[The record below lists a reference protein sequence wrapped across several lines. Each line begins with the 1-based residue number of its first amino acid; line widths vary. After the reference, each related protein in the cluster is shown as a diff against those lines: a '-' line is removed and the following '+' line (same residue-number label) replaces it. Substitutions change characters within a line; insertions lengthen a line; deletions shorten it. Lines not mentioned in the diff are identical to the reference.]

1 MWTRFVREIQSNSI
15 SVLHAS
21 EGVYGARASYA
32 FELRGGGG
40 DEEERLT
47 TRGSSEMYLVHV
59 GVRLDS
65 ADHICTRPRPS
76 TTLRTTSNS
85 SYTHILFRLPCVYC
99 DRSLILI
106 PFISKANTL
115 GSSIGPQITEA
126 WPAHPRTTSKLHMSL
141 SNHH

>member
-32 FELRGGGG
+32 FERRGGGG
-40 DEEERLT
+40 DEEERLI

-59 GVRLDS
+59 GVR
-65 ADHICTRPRPS
+65 TRPRPS
-76 TTLRTTSNS
+76 TTLRTTSSS